1 MTHDTLTLSQ
11 LWHADMKLSSGS
23 SVCICLACVVGW
35 SGGLKIKGDE
45 LVCIDIMNL
54 NLNPPVLYMAHPCFC
69 KRSKLPLAVPEACH
83 TRHLGKKSRNYDTS

>member
-45 LVCIDIMNL
+45 LVCIDI
-54 NLNPPVLYMAHPCFC
+54 
-69 KRSKLPLAVPEACH
+69 S
-83 TRHLGKKSRNYDTS
+83 